1 MKKKVI
7 IGVAIFVIITGILLT
22 FFLFDLWNNKP
33 DHYELPKDTLNDQ
46 IATCEEPMTVA
57 EAAEILA
64 PLTNEDGTGEI
75 NLNMTWQEIAAVL
88 DEKGVPYIVSG
99 EWTEEEEILYG
110 IPDARSIFVDYTI
123 YYDPLYNEF
132 TVAMTKKGLKMNDS
146 VSVALELYGEP
157 DKIERNTQYDNLYD
171 YYYNMGKLYCNA
183 TDSERTVLLY
193 LSVAD
198 ETVVS
203 IDIKFLDQ
211 TNYMGENLE
220 ETFWN

>member
-1 MKKKVI
+1 MKKKVV
-7 IGVAIFVIITGILLT
+7 IGITIFVIITGILII
-22 FFLFDLWNNKP
+22 FFLFDSRQKELL
-33 DHYELPKDTLNDQ
+33 HYELPTATLDDQ
-46 IATCEEPMTVA
+46 IATSNEPMTVA

-88 DEKGVPYIVSG
+88 DEKGVPYRVSG
-99 EWTEEEEILYG
+99 EWKDTDEE
-110 IPDARSIFVDYTI
+110 DFRRIFVDYSII
-123 YYDPLYNEF
+123 YAPSYGNF
-132 TVAMTKKGLKMNDS
+132 TVAITQKGLKMNDS

-157 DKIERNTQYDNLYD
+157 YKIERNAQYDNLYD

-183 TDSERTVLLY
+183 TDSERTVLLN

-203 IDIKFLDQ
+203 IQIKFLDQ

-220 ETFWN
+220 ETFWK